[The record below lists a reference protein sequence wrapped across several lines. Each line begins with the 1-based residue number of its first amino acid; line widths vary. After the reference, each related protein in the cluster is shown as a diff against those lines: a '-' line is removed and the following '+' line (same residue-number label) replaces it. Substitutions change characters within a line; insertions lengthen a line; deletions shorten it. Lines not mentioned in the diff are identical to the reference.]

1 MGLQGTGP
9 TGQPPISFMPSESY
23 LMIFFCLF
31 FNSVCIAELARFGQK
46 GLQYHGFGASCE
58 KLTALP
64 ATEAFQGRLNMKNC
78 QKSVG
83 FKHFAFWT
91 VTKKGIQL
99 GLALAV
105 LAAVFVTNAKADDP
119 IAAWNEIAE
128 KAVKTAGHP
137 LPVTSVEFAIVHL
150 AIYDAVESIDH
161 RYEPYHALVPNATGS
176 LSAAAAKAGHDAL
189 VGLFPGQSG
198 ILDTAYANFL
208 AANGLEPLDPGV
220 VVGAQAAAAILAL
233 RSNDGRFPAN
243 PVPFLG
249 SAAIGQWRPTPS
261 LLPGTPPSLA
271 PGLTPWLASVTPFTM
286 KNNSQFRVDPPPD
299 LASEEWASEYEEVKT
314 VGSLTSTTRTPEQ
327 TDIGYFWA
335 DSGPLLWQNALRYI
349 SRNYLSDI
357 GDSARMYALA
367 DAALAD
373 AQIACWESKYF
384 YNFWR
389 PITAIRLGDQD
400 DNPATEVDS
409 EWEPLINTPNF
420 PEYPSGHA
428 TVSGA
433 VSHALRLF
441 FGTDELNFQMT
452 TTNPNAVQKTRSFT
466 RFSQAEDGVVN
477 ARVYVGIHYRGTDR
491 VSRTQGLRVAN
502 WIFKNYFRP
511 IGDAR
516 FGAQH

>member
-1 MGLQGTGP
+1 
-9 TGQPPISFMPSESY
+9 MPSKSY
-23 LMIFFCLF
+23 LMIFFCFF
-31 FNSVCIAELARFGQK
+31 FNGVCIAELARFGQK
-46 GLQYHGFGASCE
+46 GLQYHAFGVPCE
-58 KLTALP
+58 KLAALP
-64 ATEAFQGRLNMKNC
+64 ATEAFQGRFNMKNGH
-78 QKSVG
+78 KSVG
-83 FKHFAFWT
+83 SKHFAFRT
-91 VTKKGIQL
+91 VTKKIIQW

-105 LAAVFVTNAKADDP
+105 LAFAFVTNAKADDS

-137 LPVTSVEFAIVHL
+137 LPVTSVEFAVVHL

-161 RYEPYHALVPNATGS
+161 RYEPYRALVPGASGS

-198 ILDTAYANFL
+198 ILDMAYANFL
-208 AANGLEPLDPGV
+208 ATNNLNPSDPGIT
-220 VVGAQAAAAILAL
+220 VGAQAAAAILAL

-243 PVPFLG
+243 QVPFLG
-249 SAAIGQWRPTPS
+249 STAIGQWRPTPS

-286 KNNSQFRVDPPPD
+286 KNNAQFRVDPPPD

-367 DAALAD
+367 EAALAD

-384 YNFWR
+384 YNSWR

-409 EWEPLINTPNF
+409 EWKPLINTPNF

-428 TVSGA
+428 TISGA
-433 VSHALRLF
+433 VSHALQLF
-441 FGTDELNFQMT
+441 FGTDELNFQIT
-452 TTNPNAVQKTRSFT
+452 TTNPNAVEKTRSFT
-466 RFSQAEDGVVN
+466 RFSQAEDEVVN

-502 WIFKNYFRP
+502 WIFKNYFGP
-511 IGDAR
+511 IGDPR
-516 FGAQH
+516 FGARH

>member
-1 MGLQGTGP
+1 
-9 TGQPPISFMPSESY
+9 
-23 LMIFFCLF
+23 
-31 FNSVCIAELARFGQK
+31 
-46 GLQYHGFGASCE
+46 
-58 KLTALP
+58 
-64 ATEAFQGRLNMKNC
+64 MKTTR
-78 QKSVG
+78 KI
-83 FKHFAFWT
+83 
-91 VTKKGIQL
+91 IQL
-99 GLALAV
+99 GIAVTV
-105 LAAVFVTNAKADDP
+105 LAAVCVANAKADDP

-128 KAVKTAGHP
+128 KAVKTAAHP
-137 LPVTSVEFAIVHL
+137 LPVTSVEFAIVHV
-150 AIYDAVESIDH
+150 AIYDAVESIDR
-161 RYEPYHALVPNATGS
+161 RYEPYHTLVPNAGGS

-189 VGLFPGQSG
+189 VGLFPAQSG
-198 ILDTAYANFL
+198 TLDTAYANFL
-208 AANGLEPLDPGV
+208 STNNLNSSDPGIA
-220 VVGAQAAAAILAL
+220 VGAQCAAAILAL

-249 SAAIGQWRPTPS
+249 STAIGQWRPTPS
-261 LLPGTPPSLA
+261 LLPGPPPSFA
-271 PGLTPWLASVTPFTM
+271 PGLTPWLAGVTPFTM

-299 LASEEWASEYEEVKT
+299 LDSEEWASEYEEVRT
-314 VGSLTSTTRTPEQ
+314 VGSLTSATRTPEQ
-327 TDIGYFWA
+327 TDMGYFWA

-349 SRNYLSDI
+349 SHNYLSNI
-357 GDSARMYALA
+357 GDSARMFALA
-367 DAALAD
+367 DATLAD

-409 EWEPLINTPNF
+409 EWKPLINTPNF

-433 VSHALRLF
+433 VSHMLRLF

-466 RFSQAEDGVVN
+466 RFSQAEDEVVN

-502 WIFKNYFRP
+502 WAFKNYFRP
-511 IGDAR
+511 VGDPPL
-516 FGAQH
+516 GAQ